1 MSENISIS
9 ITLPANILYK
19 CIELTLPTIACYL
32 NKKEKKE
39 ELSDEV
45 EDVLTTYKS
54 ETAHPKGVIE
64 TPNLQMVNMID
75 DDTFDNILN
84 SIGLNDEGKNKARKI
99 KQDIKDGKPLDM
111 NEVLTF
117 TQEYKQN
124 IANAN
129 LDLGNLVKLFTGT
142 TASTSTAPTTSTSTT
157 NTTPSVTPSV
167 STPSASTGPSTEPT
181 APQFDMNSILNMMG
195 PVIANM
201 SKGNSNNNK
210 RRPGKRY

>member
-99 KQDIKDGKPLDM
+99 K
-111 NEVLTF
+111 
-117 TQEYKQN
+117 YKQN